1 MNQSWRYAPQLP
13 TPHTQTRAPPTHQ
26 QPCTL
31 NSCSD
36 GYPMVFSQGGQ
47 RILYCHQVMIAEIA
61 VATAV
66 LGSFAKKTTTY
77 ARNFRMEKLHMGKF
91 FLQDFVMKPQ
101 FGRTP
106 LLSQNWWNTLIPLSF
121 PLLHPPP
128 LPPHPL
134 PLPPPSP
141 PLPSPSSLP
150 YRDDKVQTLV
160 GEGLCLA
167 TPQGT
172 IDPHTLLIRVSGIM
186 QLEKKTNKQISN
198 FSF

>member
-1 MNQSWRYAPQLP
+1 
-13 TPHTQTRAPPTHQ
+13 
-26 QPCTL
+26 
-31 NSCSD
+31 
-36 GYPMVFSQGGQ
+36 MVFSQGGQ

-66 LGSFAKKTTTY
+66 LGSLAKKQQRY
-77 ARNFRMEKLHMGKF
+77 ARNFRMEKLHKGNF

-128 LPPHPL
+128 
-134 PLPPPSP
+134 
-141 PLPSPSSLP
+141 LP

-186 QLEKKTNKQISN
+186 QLEKKTNIKLFFLIQ
-198 FSF
+198 